1 MVSTSNPQE
10 NFPMVL
16 IGLYDPDTLLLC
28 ATHGPYPKDQL
39 PWDAIR
45 MWQTIATIVISVLH
59 DA

>member
-1 MVSTSNPQE
+1 
-10 NFPMVL
+10 MVL